1 MGIAYELKQDDLA
14 ACPFCRSINQDTS
27 SNGMESHFVVCQ
39 DCGAEGPAKDTEQEA
54 ITAWF
59 TRATLPSN
67 AGSNGP
73 SAQAR
78 RSVLTE
84 MLGGCARRGKK

>member
-14 ACPFCRSINQDTS
+14 ACPFCGSINQDAS

-67 AGSNGP
+67 VEVQRDSGSIIAGG
-73 SAQAR
+73 SAG
-78 RSVLTE
+78 TT
-84 MLGGCARRGKK
+84 G